1 MVLFGD
7 DVMREHFLNVNL
19 NYINSKLTFDDRKKK
34 MIKYGLECIY
44 TMITKS
50 TAIIILSIIINT
62 FYETLFLII
71 FYTFIRMF
79 GFGIHATSNIKCWIV
94 SVSTYSILP
103 LIIRYVGINQIVVIS
118 CEMIAFLGLL
128 LWTPADTKKRPLI
141 HKDKRLKDKILVLSI
156 AFIYII
162 YSLFYLNIFS
172 KAMMFG
178 MLIEL
183 VCTCPLTY
191 IIFNQ
196 PYNNYKKM
204 V

>member
-1 MVLFGD
+1 
-7 DVMREHFLNVNL
+7 MREHFLNVNL

-79 GFGIHATSNIKCWIV
+79 GFGIHATSNIKCWVV
-94 SVSTYSILP
+94 SISTYSILP
-103 LIIRYVGINQIVVIS
+103 LIIRYVVINQIVVIS

>member
-1 MVLFGD
+1 
-7 DVMREHFLNVNL
+7 MREHFLNVNL

-191 IIFNQ
+191 IIFKQ
-196 PYNNYKKM
+196 PYNNYKNM

>member
-1 MVLFGD
+1 MLFGD
-7 DVMREHFLNVNL
+7 VIMREHFLNVSL
-19 NYINSKLTFDDRKKK
+19 NYINSKLTFDDRKQK

-79 GFGIHATSNIKCWIV
+79 GFGIHATSNIKCWVV
-94 SVSTYSILP
+94 SISTYSILP
-103 LIIRYVGINQIVVIS
+103 LIIRYVVINQIVVIS

-128 LWTPADTKKRPLI
+128 LWAPADTKKRPLI

>member
-1 MVLFGD
+1 
-7 DVMREHFLNVNL
+7 MREHFLNVSL
-19 NYINSKLTFDDRKKK
+19 NYINSKLTFDDRKQK

-79 GFGIHATSNIKCWIV
+79 GFGIHATSNIKCWVV
-94 SVSTYSILP
+94 SISTYSILP

-128 LWTPADTKKRPLI
+128 LWAPADTKKRPLI

>member
-1 MVLFGD
+1 
-7 DVMREHFLNVNL
+7 MREHFLNVSL
-19 NYINSKLTFDDRKKK
+19 NYINSKLTFDDRKQK

-79 GFGIHATSNIKCWIV
+79 GFGIHATSNIKCWVV
-94 SVSTYSILP
+94 SISTYSILP
-103 LIIRYVGINQIVVIS
+103 LIIRYVVINQIVVIS

-128 LWTPADTKKRPLI
+128 LWAPADTKKRPLI

-162 YSLFYLNIFS
+162 YSIFYLNIFS

-191 IIFNQ
+191 IIFKQ
-196 PYNNYKKM
+196 PYNNYKNM

>member
-1 MVLFGD
+1 
-7 DVMREHFLNVNL
+7 MREHFLNVNL

-128 LWTPADTKKRPLI
+128 LWAPADTKKRPLI
-141 HKDKRLKDKILVLSI
+141 HKDKRLKDKIIVLSI

>member
-1 MVLFGD
+1 
-7 DVMREHFLNVNL
+7 MREHFLNVNL

-128 LWTPADTKKRPLI
+128 LWAPADTKKRPLI
-141 HKDKRLKDKILVLSI
+141 HKDKRLKDKIIVLSI

-191 IIFNQ
+191 IIFKQ
-196 PYNNYKKM
+196 SYNNYKKM

>member
-128 LWTPADTKKRPLI
+128 LWTPPDTKKRPLI
-141 HKDKRLKDKILVLSI
+141 HKDKRLKDKIIVLSI

>member
-1 MVLFGD
+1 
-7 DVMREHFLNVNL
+7 MREHFLNVNL

>member
-1 MVLFGD
+1 
-7 DVMREHFLNVNL
+7 MREHFLNVNL
-19 NYINSKLTFDDRKKK
+19 NYINSKLTFDDRKQK

-128 LWTPADTKKRPLI
+128 LWAPADTKKRPLI
-141 HKDKRLKDKILVLSI
+141 HKDKRLKDKIIVLSI

-191 IIFNQ
+191 IIFKQ
-196 PYNNYKKM
+196 SYNNYKKM